1 MFHVNEY
8 KIVFKRRWHEKRERQ
23 ILFGGKSRISDN
35 DGRYD
40 TVCEIWIPE
49 MEVPFYT
56 GVANLH
62 PNDKADKITG
72 KKVALL
78 DAMVEEWK
86 EDPITKKKIPVYF
99 IEFGLKSIRTEI
111 WQAFR
116 SWVSS
121 WPNKAVKVKE

>member
-40 TVCEIWIPE
+40 TVCDIWIPE
-49 MEVPFYT
+49 LEVPRYT

-72 KKVALL
+72 KKVALPGHGYQ
-78 DAMVEEWK
+78 AGR
-86 EDPITKKKIPVYF
+86 TK
-99 IEFGLKSIRTEI
+99 R
-111 WQAFR
+111 
-116 SWVSS
+116 
-121 WPNKAVKVKE
+121 